1 MGADLYIQSTFK
13 PNNKR
18 YSLKFNEWV
27 AVRDALKQAGKT
39 EQADRAQQKVTKYYD
54 KMYAKGYFRD
64 SYNMTNLLWQFGVS
78 WWMDVAKLL
87 DVKRRLSPE
96 NAQKLLDMLRK
107 REGEFKSNLT
117 RVTREEETYFV
128 EKYEAFKAFL
138 REAIRKKESVACSI

>member
-13 PNNKR
+13 PNQKR

-27 AVRDALKQAGKT
+27 AVRDALKQAGNT
-39 EQADRAQQKVTKYYD
+39 EQADRAQKKVTKYYD

-64 SYNMTNLLWQFGVS
+64 SYNTTNLLWQFGVS
-78 WWMDVAKLL
+78 WWMDVGKLL
-87 DVKRRLSPE
+87 DRKRKLSPE

-107 REGEFKSNLT
+107 REGEFKSSLT

-128 EKYEAFKAFL
+128 EKYEEFKAFL
-138 REAIRKKESVACSI
+138 REAIRKNESVACSI